1 MAYKTKA
8 QQAAIKIEGR
18 RVIELV
24 RNMKKSEVLSVTTPL
39 IARQLSS
46 WLEYVQDADGYHKS
60 FRCQTTN
67 VGEVTMFCQ
76 ASYKI
81 SAVHTQTTTL

>member
-8 QQAAIKIEGR
+8 QQAAIKVEGR

-24 RNMKKSEVLSVTTPL
+24 RNMKKDDVLSVTMPIT
-39 IARQLSS
+39 ARQLSS

-60 FRCQTTN
+60 FRLPDDQL
-67 VGEVTMFCQ
+67 GEVTVFCQ
-76 ASYKI
+76 AS
-81 SAVHTQTTTL
+81 